1 MSGGFPRIDASLHQ
15 PSRSGVPHN
24 VWRDLTIA
32 VVESSDLQN
41 LRPRVPHT
49 IERNAAVLADVHS
62 LGSIEPTPAPQM
74 RQDAAAELHNR
85 CPLVLALIGARRP
98 APHGT
103 GVEVYPVP
111 PQVSDYTAAGAGID
125 TKQDKPGDARPAAGA
140 GTSSRIQR
148 VRGSGFGGSTI

>member
-1 MSGGFPRIDASLHQ
+1 MPACINQVALVCRIMCGVIL
-15 PSRSGVPHN
+15 PSPSSSPAIFRTLDHAYHIRSKG
-24 VWRDLTIA
+24 
-32 VVESSDLQN
+32 
-41 LRPRVPHT
+41 
-49 IERNAAVLADVHS
+49 
-62 LGSIEPTPAPQM
+62 TPQCSQTYTA
-74 RQDAAAELHNR
+74 
-85 CPLVLALIGARRP
+85 
-98 APHGT
+98 T